1 MKNFIEMKENLKIL
15 VLRIR
20 IFYIQIFDWSSNL
33 DWVVFCF
40 CHRVTQFQL
49 FLLSRI
55 RFSFFISFCC
65 QKFFFSFFG
74 NISLKSKLYLMI
86 INLIQLEVFSSKFST
101 LIDSP
106 ATMNFQSLF
115 PPFSWRVTK
124 QFYIMN
130 IVYYEINKIIQL
142 FLFFSIWKNIHS
154 SFNKI
159 ILFRRKKESKTK

>member
-1 MKNFIEMKENLKIL
+1 MIEVRILIELYFLSVIKLPNFNF
-15 VLRIR
+15 
-20 IFYIQIFDWSSNL
+20 FYCPEL
-33 DWVVFCF
+33 DFRF
-40 CHRVTQFQL
+40 Y
-49 FLLSRI
+49 FLLLPEV
-55 RFSFFISFCC
+55 FFL
-65 QKFFFSFFG
+65 SFFG

-86 INLIQLEVFSSKFST
+86 INLIQLEIFSSKFST
-101 LIDSP
+101 LINSHK
-106 ATMNFQSLF
+106 TMNFQSIF